1 MTLHVIPREPLH
13 AAQCAKPSG
22 CGVLGTW
29 SAHWLTR
36 ARRVQQAIGGHAGV
50 WSGVLLAAS
59 VAVSTDAQ
67 AFVRHWPADAAT
79 APDQAIGLKQLPRQA
94 QDVYQRILTGGP
106 FRYDKDGV
114 VFGNRERQLPRQTR
128 GYYREYTVP
137 TPGSR
142 DRGARRIVCGGK
154 VVQIPETCFYTQ
166 DHYQSFQ
173 KIDPKR

>member
-1 MTLHVIPREPLH
+1 MF
-13 AAQCAKPSG
+13 KPSI
-22 CGVLGTW
+22 
-29 SAHWLTR
+29 R
-36 ARRVQQAIGGHAGV
+36 ATL
-50 WSGVLLAAS
+50 SVLLAFS
-59 VAVSTDAQ
+59 VTVSTEAQ
-67 AFVRHWPADAAT
+67 AFYQSRQAEDQTAT
-79 APDQAIGLKQLPRQA
+79 QALDQVIGLSQLPRQG
-94 QDVYQRILTGGP
+94 QDVYERILSGGP

-154 VVQIPETCFYTQ
+154 FVQSPETCFYTQ

-173 KIDPKR
+173 KIDPQR